1 MDNLISKI
9 QSMNLTKTEKVIADY
24 ILDNINN
31 IGLSTV
37 TDISLKLGVSD
48 TSIIRFIRLLGFAG
62 FADFK
67 NTMKERMLEHYNL
80 NLSPS
85 QKFTNTKDK
94 INSDNVV
101 NDVFY
106 KAIDNLSSTMLN
118 LDDKLV
124 NSIAECIIKSR
135 NKYIIGFRGTSCCAD
150 YFTRKAV
157 FFVPHLILC
166 NMAESSVIEKLID
179 LNEEDCLVMFSFPR
193 YSEINYS
200 ILELAKKRG
209 SKIILITDR
218 VTSPLVPYADYLLT
232 VKIDGVGFTNSYVVP
247 LCVAESLAILI
258 CEIFGSV
265 CKNRVGDLDFY
276 ITKNNLY

>member
-101 NDVFY
+101 NDVSH
-106 KAIDNLSSTMLN
+106 A
-118 LDDKLV
+118 
-124 NSIAECIIKSR
+124 
-135 NKYIIGFRGTSCCAD
+135 
-150 YFTRKAV
+150 
-157 FFVPHLILC
+157 HL
-166 NMAESSVIEKLID
+166 AGQH
-179 LNEEDCLVMFSFPR
+179 R
-193 YSEINYS
+193 
-200 ILELAKKRG
+200 RQH
-209 SKIILITDR
+209 
-218 VTSPLVPYADYLLT
+218 PL
-232 VKIDGVGFTNSYVVP
+232 
-247 LCVAESLAILI
+247 
-258 CEIFGSV
+258 
-265 CKNRVGDLDFY
+265 
-276 ITKNNLY
+276 

>member
-1 MDNLISKI
+1 
-9 QSMNLTKTEKVIADY
+9 
-24 ILDNINN
+24 
-31 IGLSTV
+31 
-37 TDISLKLGVSD
+37 
-48 TSIIRFIRLLGFAG
+48 
-62 FADFK
+62 
-67 NTMKERMLEHYNL
+67 
-80 NLSPS
+80 
-85 QKFTNTKDK
+85 
-94 INSDNVV
+94 
-101 NDVFY
+101 
-106 KAIDNLSSTMLN
+106 MLN

-258 CEIFGSV
+258 GQKIGTDSIQ
-265 CKNRVGDLDFY
+265 RLADLDFY
-276 ITKNNLY
+276 ISKNNLY

>member
-1 MDNLISKI
+1 
-9 QSMNLTKTEKVIADY
+9 
-24 ILDNINN
+24 
-31 IGLSTV
+31 
-37 TDISLKLGVSD
+37 
-48 TSIIRFIRLLGFAG
+48 
-62 FADFK
+62 
-67 NTMKERMLEHYNL
+67 MKERMLEHYNL

-258 CEIFGSV
+258 GQKIGTDS
-265 CKNRVGDLDFY
+265 KQRLADLDFF
-276 ITKNNLY
+276 ISKNNLY

>member
-37 TDISLKLGVSD
+37 TDIS
-48 TSIIRFIRLLGFAG
+48 RLLGFAG

-157 FFVPHLILC
+157 FCAAFDFVQYGRKQC
-166 NMAESSVIEKLID
+166 Y
-179 LNEEDCLVMFSFPR
+179 R
-193 YSEINYS
+193 
-200 ILELAKKRG
+200 
-209 SKIILITDR
+209 
-218 VTSPLVPYADYLLT
+218 
-232 VKIDGVGFTNSYVVP
+232 KID
-247 LCVAESLAILI
+247 
-258 CEIFGSV
+258 
-265 CKNRVGDLDFY
+265 
-276 ITKNNLY
+276 

>member
-1 MDNLISKI
+1 M
-9 QSMNLTKTEKVIADY
+9 
-24 ILDNINN
+24 
-31 IGLSTV
+31 

-124 NSIAECIIKSR
+124 NSIAECIIKVGI
-135 NKYIIGFRGTSCCAD
+135 NILL
-150 YFTRKAV
+150 V
-157 FFVPHLILC
+157 LEEHLVVL
-166 NMAESSVIEKLID
+166 
-179 LNEEDCLVMFSFPR
+179 
-193 YSEINYS
+193 
-200 ILELAKKRG
+200 
-209 SKIILITDR
+209 IILH
-218 VTSPLVPYADYLLT
+218 
-232 VKIDGVGFTNSYVVP
+232 VKQCF
-247 LCVAESLAILI
+247 LCRI
-258 CEIFGSV
+258 
-265 CKNRVGDLDFY
+265 
-276 ITKNNLY
+276 

>member
-24 ILDNINN
+24 IIDNINS
-31 IGLSTV
+31 IGFSTV
-37 TDISLKLGVSD
+37 TDISLKLGISD

-67 NTMKERMLEHYNL
+67 NTMKERMLEQYNL

-94 INSDNVV
+94 INSDNIIS
-101 NDVFY
+101 DVFY
-106 KAIDNLSSTMLN
+106 KAIDNLSSTMQN

-124 NSIAECIIKSR
+124 DSIAECIIRSR

-166 NMAESSVIEKLID
+166 NMAESSVMEKLID
-179 LNEEDCLVMFSFPR
+179 INEDDCLIMFSFPR
-193 YSEINYS
+193 YSEVNYS
-200 ILELAKKRG
+200 ILDLAKKRG

-218 VTSPLVPYADYLLT
+218 VTSPLASYADYLLT

-247 LCVAESLAILI
+247 LCVAESLAILLGQKI
-258 CEIFGSV
+258 GTDS
-265 CKNRVGDLDFY
+265 KQRLADLDVY
-276 ITKNNLY
+276 ISKNNLY